1 MNRKLFSVSLL
12 LILQACG
19 GGGGDSPSTVAPPV
33 TYDLNGMQSNLVT
46 SSQSFT
52 ASATNGAD
60 AYQIFLSIA
69 PAPDATFEG
78 NTRKRATQSLT
89 LRKNGATAV
98 ATTFDGYYQVT
109 PFQLVGA
116 QYAGGGYLLATTPH
130 PALPTAAQV
139 GASGSLGTQTLY
151 ADSTKR
157 TVLATQQAT
166 WTLESSTSGS
176 ASYCVNTVL
185 TNSSTSAV
193 STTVGCY
200 RINNSGLVLGIRWV
214 IAVDGLTLTFQ

>member
-1 MNRKLFSVSLL
+1 MF
-12 LILQACG
+12 LQACG
-19 GGGGDSPSTVAPPV
+19 GGGSDSSGTVAPAA
-33 TYDLNGMQSNLVT
+33 TYDLNGMQTTLVT

-52 ASATNGAD
+52 AAATNGAD
-60 AYQIFLSIA
+60 AYQIFLGIA

-78 NTRKRATQSLT
+78 STRKRATQSLT
-89 LRKNGATAV
+89 LRKNGATVV
-98 ATTFDGYYQVT
+98 ATTFEGYYEVA

-151 ADSTKR
+151 ADSTKA

-166 WTLESSTSGS
+166 WTLEASTSGS

-185 TNSSTSAV
+185 TNASTSAI
-193 STTVGCY
+193 STTVGCN
-200 RINNSGLVLGIRWV
+200 RINASGLVLGIRWV